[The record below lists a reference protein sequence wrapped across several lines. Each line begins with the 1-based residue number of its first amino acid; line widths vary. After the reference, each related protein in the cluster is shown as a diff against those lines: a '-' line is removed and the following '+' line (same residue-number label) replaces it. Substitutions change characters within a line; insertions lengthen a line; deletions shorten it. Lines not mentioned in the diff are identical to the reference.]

1 MTLKAEKINTCFVS
15 TVKKNTTSM
24 QKSVTIIYSTS
35 QTRLTNVHF
44 HRSDGNARNSPP
56 TCKTLLHIKL
66 HVQ

>member
-1 MTLKAEKINTCFVS
+1 
-15 TVKKNTTSM
+15 M

-44 HRSDGNARNSPP
+44 HRSDGHERNSPP